1 VAVAE
6 TDEVVIATVRG
17 QLKRRR
23 RGADVVAVGDRV
35 WLTRLP
41 DNEAVID
48 YVAPRT
54 RTLGRTARHTRD
66 VVQVILA
73 NPDQVMFVFAAHRP
87 EPHLRMLDRFIILAE
102 LQDIPIH
109 LVVTKLDLDGLDG
122 APLARDVFAEYAR
135 SFPMHY
141 VSVRTGEG
149 MEELGHALAGKV
161 SAMAGPS
168 GVGKS
173 SLLNVLD
180 PGEQRDTAEVSI
192 ATGKGRHTTVGTRLH
207 SIGNGTFV
215 ADTPGMRAITM
226 VAVPAE
232 QLDWSFRE
240 FRPYLG
246 QCFYQD
252 CTHVHEPDCAVRDAV
267 AKAAIP
273 AGRYQSYVTLRQG
286 DEIDN
291 SPVR

>member
-1 VAVAE
+1 
-6 TDEVVIATVRG
+6 
-17 QLKRRR
+17 
-23 RGADVVAVGDRV
+23 
-35 WLTRLP
+35 
-41 DNEAVID
+41 
-48 YVAPRT
+48 
-54 RTLGRTARHTRD
+54 
-66 VVQVILA
+66 
-73 NPDQVMFVFAAHRP
+73 
-87 EPHLRMLDRFIILAE
+87 
-102 LQDIPIH
+102 
-109 LVVTKLDLDGLDG
+109 
-122 APLARDVFAEYAR
+122 
-135 SFPMHY
+135 MHY
-141 VSVRTGEG
+141 VSIRTGEG
-149 MEELGHALAGKV
+149 MEELGHALVGKV

>member
-1 VAVAE
+1 
-6 TDEVVIATVRG
+6 
-17 QLKRRR
+17 
-23 RGADVVAVGDRV
+23 
-35 WLTRLP
+35 
-41 DNEAVID
+41 
-48 YVAPRT
+48 
-54 RTLGRTARHTRD
+54 
-66 VVQVILA
+66 
-73 NPDQVMFVFAAHRP
+73 
-87 EPHLRMLDRFIILAE
+87 